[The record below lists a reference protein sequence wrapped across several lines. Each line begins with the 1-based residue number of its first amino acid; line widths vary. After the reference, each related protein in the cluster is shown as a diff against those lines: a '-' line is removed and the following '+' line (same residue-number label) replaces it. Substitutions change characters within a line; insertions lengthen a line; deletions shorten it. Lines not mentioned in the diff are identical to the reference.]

1 MHSTFQFVWGYD
13 PIPYDDPFFHDLYRE
28 LKWKWKVEYQAQL
41 MALRFSAQ
49 ISSFLRH
56 RDDYDMVV
64 LYEDILGD
72 PKAVCE
78 ELLEVCEVP
87 KEYVPIAMEALETDS
102 QKGTFGKRGDKP
114 KVDDRA
120 WDLADRVFQECGLPI
135 ESRMEAEEFKKVIV
149 SGTYEMKSERQLP
162 SKDYKRIGGREK
174 WFQTLFGYRMI
185 TMK

>member
-1 MHSTFQFVWGYD
+1 MRC
-13 PIPYDDPFFHDLYRE
+13 LC
-28 LKWKWKVEYQAQL
+28 L
-41 MALRFSAQ
+41 
-49 ISSFLRH
+49 H

-64 LYEDILGD
+64 LYGDILSD

-114 KVDDRA
+114 AVDSRA

-135 ESRMEAEEFKKVIV
+135 RSRMDAEEFKKLIL
-149 SGTYEMKSERQLP
+149 SGTYEMKSEVHLP
-162 SKDYKRIGGREK
+162 SKDYKRISGFEK
-174 WFQTLFGYRMI
+174 FFQTLFGYRVI

>member
-1 MHSTFQFVWGYD
+1 MVVFSRLATFLLSILSEIVTTVCVSSTLQFVWGYD
-13 PIPYDDPFFHDLYRE
+13 PVPYDDPFFHDLYKE

-49 ISSFLRH
+49 LSSFLRH

-87 KEYVPIAMEALETDS
+87 KEYVPSALEVRS
-102 QKGTFGKRGDKP
+102 
-114 KVDDRA
+114 VH
-120 WDLADRVFQECGLPI
+120 VC
-135 ESRMEAEEFKKVIV
+135 
-149 SGTYEMKSERQLP
+149 
-162 SKDYKRIGGREK
+162 
-174 WFQTLFGYRMI
+174 
-185 TMK
+185 